1 MKTFDIFE
9 VLLKYPIFRRESQKI
24 NMEVGLTKN
33 GDWTVGDRGGG
44 GWQERGGLLSR
55 RGVDTSMQTLSSQN
69 NLKVMTNYYEK
80 KCLLVITKNKR
91 HSWKQF
97 VSITYTMEK
106 KVFAAAT
113 FHGLWVVSFQTK

>member
-44 GWQERGGLLSR
+44 LARKRGIAFEEG
-55 RGVDTSMQTLSSQN
+55 
-69 NLKVMTNYYEK
+69 
-80 KCLLVITKNKR
+80 C
-91 HSWKQF
+91 
-97 VSITYTMEK
+97 
-106 KVFAAAT
+106 
-113 FHGLWVVSFQTK
+113 